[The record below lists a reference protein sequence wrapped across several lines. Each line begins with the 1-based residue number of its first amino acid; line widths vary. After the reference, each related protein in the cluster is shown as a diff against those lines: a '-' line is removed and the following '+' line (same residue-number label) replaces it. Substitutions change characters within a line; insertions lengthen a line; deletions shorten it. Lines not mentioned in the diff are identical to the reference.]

1 LAVEGTSDKEKMSRE
16 YLREDNVRGEAV
28 TGLESRHVD
37 GLDLRMCVKG
47 SSVLKKELCEV
58 EMKKKR

>member
-1 LAVEGTSDKEKMSRE
+1 
-16 YLREDNVRGEAV
+16 
-28 TGLESRHVD
+28 
-37 GLDLRMCVKG
+37 LDLRMCEKG